1 MKKYVITVLMLVIG
15 VSTAIAQDWLTDFTE
30 AKELAKTHNL
40 PIVLVFQGSDWCA
53 PCIKL
58 DRSVWSTDEFKK
70 YAIDHYIMLQADFPR
85 RKKNALPV
93 VQLNKNKVLAEKY
106 NRQGIFPFVVVMNAD
121 GKVYGETSYKKLSPK
136 EYIEE
141 LNSFIK

>member
-1 MKKYVITVLMLVIG
+1 MKNYILFLLFLLASIG
-15 VSTAIAQDWLTDFTE
+15 TTIAQDWHTDFTE

-58 DRSVWSTDEFKK
+58 DRSVWSTDEFKE
-70 YAIDHYIMLQADFPR
+70 YAMDHFIMLQADFPR

-93 VQLNKNKVLAEKY
+93 VQLNKNKFLAEKY

-136 EYIEE
+136 EYITE

>member
-1 MKKYVITVLMLVIG
+1 MLVIG
-15 VSTAIAQDWLTDFTE
+15 LGTAIAQDWHTDFTE
-30 AKELAKTHNL
+30 AKELAKIHNL

-58 DRSVWSTDEFKK
+58 DRAVWSTNEFKD
-70 YAIDHYIMLQADFPR
+70 YAKEHYVMLQADFPR

-93 VQLNKNKVLAEKY
+93 VQLGKNKVLAEKY

-136 EYIEE
+136 EYITE